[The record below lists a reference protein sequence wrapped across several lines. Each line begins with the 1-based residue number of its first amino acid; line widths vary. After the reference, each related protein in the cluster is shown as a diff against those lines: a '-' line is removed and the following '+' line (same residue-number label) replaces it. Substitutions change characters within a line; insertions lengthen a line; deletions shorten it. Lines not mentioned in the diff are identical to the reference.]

1 MADDLAPK
9 LVVEDSKADNLDLND
24 AVIEAV
30 DVDSF
35 DDELVPGDY
44 FNFGTKNVPIVEQYI
59 DPDLANPAAD
69 LTVSIDS
76 NDPQYLPVPS
86 IITSSIVKTR
96 RVLATG
102 EVVYDI
108 KFNVADVGADSYEV
122 AYVKQ

>member
-35 DDELVPGDY
+35 DDELVPGDS
-44 FNFGTKNVPIVEQYI
+44 FNFGTVNIPIVEQYI
-59 DPDLANPAAD
+59 DPDLADPAAD
-69 LTVSIDS
+69 LVVSIDS
-76 NDPQYLPVPS
+76 NDPQFLPVPS
-86 IITSSIVKTR
+86 IITSSITKTR

-108 KFNVADVGADSYEV
+108 KFNVDDVGANSYEV

>member
-9 LVVEDSKADNLDLND
+9 LVIEDSVADTLDLND
-24 AVIEAV
+24 AVVEIV
-30 DVDSF
+30 DVDAF
-35 DDELVPGDY
+35 DDELVPGDS
-44 FNFGTKNVPIVEQYI
+44 FNFGSNLEPLIEQYI
-59 DPDLANPAAD
+59 DPDLADPAAD

-108 KFNVADVGADSYEV
+108 KFNVQDVGANSYEV

>member
-9 LVVEDSKADNLDLND
+9 LVIEDSKAENLDLND
-24 AVIEAV
+24 AVVEEV

-44 FNFGTKNVPIVEQYI
+44 FNFGTANMPIIEQYI
-59 DPDLANPAAD
+59 DPDLADPAAD

-76 NDPQYLPVPS
+76 NDPQFLPVPS

-108 KFNVADVGADSYEV
+108 KFNVEDVGANSYEV